1 MSVVNGL
8 DDLYQEIL
16 LDHYRRPRNF
26 GPLPG
31 SDHEADGH
39 NPLCGDRVHVRVKLD
54 GDRLADVRFEGSGCA
69 ISTASASMMTE
80 AVRGHTRAEAEALF
94 DRFRA
99 LVMGEATPASA
110 EDLGELAALSG
121 VREFPMRVKCATL
134 AWHTLRAALESPGAA
149 VSTEDAS

>member
-1 MSVVNGL
+1 MTNGL

-16 LDHYRRPRNF
+16 LDHYKRPRNF

-31 SDHEADGH
+31 SDHEAEGH
-39 NPLCGDRVHVRVKLD
+39 NPLCGDRVEVHVRID
-54 GDRLADVRFEGSGCA
+54 GDRLAEVRFEGSGCA

-80 AVRGHTRAEAEALF
+80 AVRGKSRPEVEALF

-99 LVMGEATPASA
+99 AVTGEAPPAA
-110 EDLGELAALSG
+110 EQEELGELAALGG

-134 AWHTLRAALESPGAA
+134 AWHTLKAALEQPGAT
-149 VSTEDAS
+149 VSTEDGR